1 VINYCSSAYK
11 YTQKLRFNRVFSLPF
26 FSEIL
31 IFEETKQ
38 NLYKMSEEVKKDPR
52 DLNGDG
58 KVSLGEKVQFAA
70 EKAGEKIEAAIADAK
85 EDAKVAL
92 GEAKELYA
100 KASDKAKDM
109 YAEAKESAKDLYDKA
124 ADKVQDLKDKKD
136 KKEA

>member
-1 VINYCSSAYK
+1 MP
-11 YTQKLRFNRVFSLPF
+11 VFFAF
-26 FSEIL
+26 FPELL
-31 IFEETKQ
+31 IFEEKNHITFKQ
-38 NLYKMSEEVKKDPR
+38 PINLYTMSEEVKKDPR

-58 KVSLGEKVQFAA
+58 KVTLGEKVQYAA

-85 EDAKVAL
+85 EDAKEAL
-92 GEAKELYA
+92 GEAKELYS

-124 ADKVQDLKDKKD
+124 ADKVHELKD